1 MTTLK
6 AGDPA
11 PDFTA
16 TLDTGETV
24 SLQDFAGRKL
34 VLFFYP
40 KDDTPGCTAE
50 ACSLR
55 DGYDELRRQGYA
67 LLGVSPDSAR
77 KHQKFKAKYDLPFP
91 LLADED
97 QQVSQAYGVWGPK
110 KFMGRTFQGVHRT
123 TFVIDAEG
131 RIERVIEKVNTKEHA
146 QQILAGHD

>member
-24 SLQDFAGRKL
+24 SLQDFAGQKL

-55 DGYDELRRQGYA
+55 DGYDELKRQGYA
-67 LLGVSPDSAR
+67 IIGVSPDSAR
-77 KHQKFKAKYDLPFP
+77 KHQKFRDKYNLPFP
-91 LLADED
+91 LIADEE
-97 QQVSQAYGVWGPK
+97 QQVLNAYGVWGPK
-110 KFMGRTFQGVHRT
+110 KFMGRTFNGVHRT
-123 TFVIDAEG
+123 TFVVGPDG
-131 RIERVIEKVNTKEHA
+131 RIERVIEKVNTKGHA
-146 QQILAGHD
+146 QQILAGQD